1 MTTSQRLFWV
11 LLAVGSLLCCIGV
24 LEANNLLSNKMKAE
38 SESWI
43 NITMKNNQKM
53 KFKPWNF

>member
-1 MTTSQRLFWV
+1 MMTSQRLFWV
-11 LLAVGSLLCCIGV
+11 LLAVGSSLCCIGV

-38 SESWI
+38 SKSWI